1 MTAGE
6 PLYGVQRRERIL
18 AQLRE
23 KGSVSVSVLA
33 RQLGVSELTV
43 RRDVNALAQQGL
55 VTRVHGGATLRS
67 VLDTTRAPA
76 SGPTPRY
83 VIGMVVPS
91 LDYYWP
97 QIVNGARAE
106 AARLRT
112 TLLLRASTYDA
123 RDQRRQVEAL
133 LRTPAL
139 DGLIVAPDTTGEGA
153 LDTLRWLDALP
164 VPVVLAE
171 RRVPAAA
178 SALRL
183 DSVASD
189 HEVGAALAVR
199 HLREAGHT
207 RIGLF
212 TQRDNPSRGPVEAG
226 WWSALE
232 TLDLPRDAARLDGIR
247 FDAPG
252 RDEAMDEALELLE
265 RTRTSAVIV
274 LPDPQALALEQH
286 AVDRG
291 IRVPRDLAIV
301 AYDDDV
307 ARFGDPAITA
317 IRPPKESVGR
327 EAVRLLVSRIEA
339 DDVRPTHRVRLG
351 PELHVR
357 QSSLPSSIDPASVG
371 ASDAEAHDAAEA
383 DDAMEPGNETA

>member
-1 MTAGE
+1 MSTGE

-23 KGSVSVSVLA
+23 NGSVSVSALA

-43 RRDVNALAQQGL
+43 RRDVNTLAQQGL

-67 VLDTTRAPA
+67 ILDTTRIAA
-76 SGPTPRY
+76 SGPAPRY
-83 VIGMVVPS
+83 VVGMVVPS

-97 QIVNGARAE
+97 QVVNGARAE

-139 DGLIVAPDTTGEGA
+139 DGLIVAPDTSGEEA

-171 RRVPAAA
+171 RRVPAEAA
-178 SALRL
+178 ELRL

-189 HEVGAALAVR
+189 HEVGAGLAVR
-199 HLREAGHT
+199 HLHRAGHT

-226 WWSALE
+226 WRSALE
-232 TLDLPRDAARLDGIR
+232 TLGLPADAARLDGIR
-247 FDAPG
+247 LDAPG
-252 RDEAMDEALELLE
+252 RDEAMDDALELLE
-265 RTRTSAVIV
+265 RTRTSAVVV

-286 AVDRG
+286 ALDRG
-291 IRVPRDLAIV
+291 IRVPHDLAIV

-327 EAVRLLVSRIEA
+327 EAVHLLVSRIEA
-339 DDVRPTHRVRLG
+339 DEVRPTHRVRLG

-357 QSSLPSSIDPASVG
+357 RSSLPSAIDPASV
-371 ASDAEAHDAAEA
+371 AEAEGGTTWTEDGVE
-383 DDAMEPGNETA
+383 

>member
-1 MTAGE
+1 MSAGE

-23 KGSVSVSVLA
+23 HGSVSVSALA

-67 VLDTTRAPA
+67 ILDTTRIAA
-76 SGPTPRY
+76 NGAAPRY

-97 QIVNGARAE
+97 QVVNGARAE

-139 DGLIVAPDTTGEGA
+139 DGLIVAPDTSGEGA

-171 RRVPAAA
+171 RRVPAVAA
-178 SALRL
+178 ELRL

-199 HLREAGHT
+199 HLHQAGHT
-207 RIGLF
+207 RIGLL
-212 TQRDNPSRGPVEAG
+212 TQRDNPSRGPVEEG
-226 WWSALE
+226 WRTALE
-232 TLDLPRDAARLDGIR
+232 TLGLPTDAARLDDIR

-252 RDEAMDEALELLE
+252 RDEAMDEALELFE
-265 RTRTSAVIV
+265 RTSTSAVLV

-286 AVDRG
+286 ALDRG
-291 IRVPRDLAIV
+291 IRVPHDLAIV

-317 IRPPKESVGR
+317 IRPPKEAVGR
-327 EAVRLLVSRIEA
+327 EAVHLLVSRIEA
-339 DDVRPTHRVRLG
+339 DEARPLHRVRLG

-357 QSSLPSSIDPASVG
+357 RSSLPSMIDPAPVG
-371 ASDAEAHDAAEA
+371 
-383 DDAMEPGNETA
+383 EPEGDPT